1 MTKVQDSTQQKIVR
15 DLKVQVNVKNH
26 KGFTGPV
33 AERTKKKLNF
43 QKGFFLS
50 NNINKYQDSSFMQ
63 Y

>member
-15 DLKVQVNVKNH
+15 DLKVQLNVKNH

-43 QKGFFLS
+43 QKGFF
-50 NNINKYQDSSFMQ
+50 F
-63 Y
+63 